1 MVVVEPCSELVLKAV
16 TPLIWLR
23 EGVPEGVT
31 WDVNVDV
38 TVLDK
43 HAFSSAE
50 GRGIQCGHGYLPDW
64 LLHQDNKPLSRP
76 ISFPCLHNSDL
87 FS

>member
-16 TPLIWLR
+16 TPLIWCI
-23 EGVPEGVT
+23 T

-43 HAFSSAE
+43 HALSSAE

-76 ISFPCLHNSDL
+76 ISFPCLHNLDL

>member
-1 MVVVEPCSELVLKAV
+1 MVVAEPCSELVLKALIL
-16 TPLIWLR
+16 LIWLR

-38 TVLDK
+38 TVLEK
-43 HAFSSAE
+43 HALSSTE
-50 GRGIQCGHGYLPDW
+50 RRGIQCGHGCLPHW
-64 LLHQDNKPLSRP
+64 ILHQNDKPLSRP
-76 ISFPCLHNSDL
+76 ISFPCLHNSDI